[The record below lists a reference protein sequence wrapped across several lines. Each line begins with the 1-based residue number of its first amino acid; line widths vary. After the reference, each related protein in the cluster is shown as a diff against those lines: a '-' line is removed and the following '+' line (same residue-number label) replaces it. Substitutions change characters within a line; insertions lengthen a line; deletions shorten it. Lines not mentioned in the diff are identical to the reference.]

1 MKLLLIFVTFVIGL
15 FSTSTWAVDCYQNN
29 HGGAA
34 LVNTTITPFTVPE
47 NTPVGK
53 KVWESGDITVTVYCD
68 NSSYDPNN
76 PDHIRHE
83 NIYAY
88 ILDSFHNTDGSLTN
102 NPYLAFGVTYN
113 GVDYDIPDTNFNT
126 GACVD
131 SHNDETGTTNAT
143 DCNGSSFVEHV
154 QFSVRFRL
162 YVKLKKLPPQQ
173 HEEYTFPPITVL
185 TFDGAGGINTLQ
197 GAKNLHYTIDGLTNI
212 DFLDCSVNIKIY
224 PENQTVDFGSVL
236 IGAIASQP
244 SRATFSISALKDTEA
259 DCTEKFDV
267 TTSFYTTDTL
277 YDDTHLD
284 MGNGLLMRIN
294 DQTGNYDI
302 QYNQYQDFAT
312 YAPGTPDTVTH
323 DYIAELTKNPGKDV
337 VEGPFSKDLVIK
349 VNYQ

>member
-1 MKLLLIFVTFVIGL
+1 MAGPLWSIPPLR
-15 FSTSTWAVDCYQNN
+15 
-29 HGGAA
+29 
-34 LVNTTITPFTVPE
+34 PFTVPE

-162 YVKLKKLPPQQ
+162 YVKLKKLPPQ
-173 HEEYTFPPITVL
+173 HMKSI
-185 TFDGAGGINTLQ
+185 
-197 GAKNLHYTIDGLTNI
+197 
-212 DFLDCSVNIKIY
+212 
-224 PENQTVDFGSVL
+224 
-236 IGAIASQP
+236 P
-244 SRATFSISALKDTEA
+244 SP
-259 DCTEKFDV
+259 
-267 TTSFYTTDTL
+267 
-277 YDDTHLD
+277 
-284 MGNGLLMRIN
+284 LLRC
-294 DQTGNYDI
+294 
-302 QYNQYQDFAT
+302 
-312 YAPGTPDTVTH
+312 
-323 DYIAELTKNPGKDV
+323 
-337 VEGPFSKDLVIK
+337 
-349 VNYQ
+349 